1 MADSAPSPTLNNTA
15 PSVNIMDQWFGHRTT
30 SVQSA
35 PTTGQPAPAGA
46 GVQTGTVQAGQP
58 MAVPQIDVSGFV
70 PVLFSLIFIVLVI
83 YTFVV
88 IYHWFRYR
96 HKSWFAVPMI
106 ALHLFISG
114 SIIIYMISALK

>member
-1 MADSAPSPTLNNTA
+1 MADSAPTPTLHNTA
-15 PSVNIMDQWFGHRTT
+15 PQVNLMQQWFHTGSSNT
-30 SVQSA
+30 QSA
-35 PTTGQPAPAGA
+35 PASSAT
-46 GVQTGTVQAGQP
+46 QTGTVQTAQP
-58 MAVPQIDVSGFV
+58 QAVPQIDVSGIV
-70 PVLFSLIFIVLVI
+70 PVLFSLIFIVWVI

-114 SIIIYMISALK
+114 SIIIYMISGLK